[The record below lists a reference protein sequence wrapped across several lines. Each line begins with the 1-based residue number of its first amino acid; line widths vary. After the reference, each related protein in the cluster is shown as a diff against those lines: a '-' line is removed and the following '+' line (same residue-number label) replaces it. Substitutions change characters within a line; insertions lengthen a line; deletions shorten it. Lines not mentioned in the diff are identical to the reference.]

1 MINEKKV
8 LAIIPARGGSKGIP
22 RKNIKLLHGKPLIA
36 WTIEEAKKSKYIDKL
51 IVSSDD
57 DEIIKVSKEWGAEVP
72 FKRPPELA
80 QDDTPGIEPVLHA
93 VEQFPNYDYV
103 VLLQPTSPLRVVEDI
118 DGAIELCEERKA
130 SSCVSVTETNTPPQ
144 WMYEIDEEGFMNPI
158 FSNMDLPYQR
168 QKASTIYELN
178 GAVYVAAK
186 SSLIF
191 NKAFLREGTL
201 PIIMPTNRSIDIDKM
216 DDFSYCE
223 YLISSRSVQC

>member
-51 IVSSDD
+51 IVSTDD

-80 QDDTPGIEPVLHA
+80 QDDTPGIEPVLHV

-103 VLLQPTSPLRVVEDI
+103 VLLQPTSPLRLVEDI
-118 DGAIELCEERKA
+118 DGAIELCEARKA
-130 SSCVSVTETNTPPQ
+130 NSCVSVTETSTPPQ
-144 WMYEIDEEGFMNPI
+144 WMYQIGDDDLLVPIFPDEEI
-158 FSNMDLPYQR
+158 PYQR
-168 QKASTIYELN
+168 QKSNSTYILN
-178 GAVYVAAK
+178 GAIYVGTMQ
-186 SSLIF
+186 SLIQ
-191 NKAFLREGTL
+191 NNTFLQQRTL
-201 PIIMPTNRSIDIDKM
+201 SYIMPKKRSIDIDSPE
-216 DDFSYCE
+216 DFSYCE
-223 YLISSRSVQC
+223 HLVKCSVPKL